1 MSASK
6 TRTVPALYNALKIIE
21 LLAESKCG
29 LSLADLTQ
37 MCGLS
42 KSTVHYLLVTL
53 ERCGYVRK
61 GSRGGRYMAGMK
73 LLGIANAALHNLA
86 LRQRTASYLFSL
98 RLKTGL
104 GVHLA
109 IYDHQEAM
117 VIAKLE
123 SNERRLASWVGK
135 RMDLH
140 CTGIGKAIL
149 AYLPETEREDVIK
162 RYGLARKNDNT
173 ICTRKRLEKDL
184 EQVLRMQYALDDEE
198 DELGMRCIG
207 VPIIGPNDRPIA
219 AVSISG
225 SITQL
230 TPERVPTLAAE
241 VRTTAESIRSAFLET
256 IQDFVLPEIPEMV
269 VSTGSLRVN

>member
-1 MSASK
+1 MAASK
-6 TRTVPALYNALKIIE
+6 TRTVPALYNALKLIE
-21 LLAESKCG
+21 LLAESKHG

-53 ERCGYVRK
+53 ERCGYVRRD
-61 GSRGGRYMAGMK
+61 SHGGRYMAGMK
-73 LLGIANAALHNLA
+73 LLAVANAALHNLA
-86 LRQRTASYLFSL
+86 LRQRTAPYLFSL

-109 IYDHQEAM
+109 IYEHQEAL

-123 SNERRLASWVGK
+123 SSEHRLASWVGK

-149 AYLPETEREDVIK
+149 AYLPEGEREAVIK
-162 RYGLARKNDNT
+162 RYGLARRNDNT
-173 ICTRKRLEKDL
+173 ICTRKRLQADL
-184 EQVLRMQYALDDEE
+184 EQVVRQKYALDNEE

-207 VPIIGPNDRPIA
+207 VPIIGPDCRPVA

-225 SITQL
+225 STSQL
-230 TPERVPTLAAE
+230 TPERIPALAAE
-241 VRTTAESIRSAFLET
+241 VRTTAHSIRDAILDSVQG
-256 IQDFVLPEIPEMV
+256 IVLPEIAELAQDMRP
-269 VSTGSLRVN
+269 N

>member
-1 MSASK
+1 MPASK

-29 LSLADLTQ
+29 LSLGDLTQ

-42 KSTVHYLLVTL
+42 KSSVHYLLVTL

-61 GSRGGRYMAGMK
+61 GNRGGRYMAGMK
-73 LLGIANAALHNLA
+73 LLGVANAALHNLA
-86 LRQRTASYLFSL
+86 LRQRTAPYLFSL
-98 RLKTGL
+98 LLKTGL

-109 IYDHQEAM
+109 IYEHQEAI
-117 VIAKLE
+117 VVAKLE
-123 SNERRLASWVGK
+123 NNERHMASWVGK

-149 AYLPETEREDVIK
+149 AYLPENEREDIIK

-173 ICTRKRLEKDL
+173 ICTRKRLQKDL
-184 EQVLRMQYALDDEE
+184 EEVLRMEYALDNEE

-207 VPIIGPNDRPIA
+207 VPIIGPDYRPVA

-225 SITQL
+225 SISQL
-230 TPERVPTLAAE
+230 TSERVPELAAE
-241 VRTTAESIRSAFLET
+241 VRTTAKSIRGAILESM
-256 IQDFVLPEIPEMV
+256 QDSLLPVIIA
-269 VSTGSLRVN
+269 STEDLHPN

>member
-1 MSASK
+1 MAASK
-6 TRTVPALYNALKIIE
+6 TRTVPALYNALNLIE

-29 LSLADLTQ
+29 LSLIDLTQ

-53 ERCGYVRK
+53 ERCGYVCKDGRD
-61 GSRGGRYMAGMK
+61 GRYMAGIK
-73 LLGIANAALHNLA
+73 LLGVANAALHNLA
-86 LRQRTASYLFSL
+86 LRRRTSPYLFSL
-98 RLKTGL
+98 RMKTGL

-109 IYDHQEAM
+109 IYEHQEAM

-123 SNERRLASWVGK
+123 CTERHLASWVGK

-149 AYLPETEREDVIK
+149 AHLPEGERDDVIK
-162 RYGLARKNDNT
+162 RYGLAKKNDNT
-173 ICTRKRLEKDL
+173 ICTRKRLQADL
-184 EQVLRMQYALDDEE
+184 DQIVRVQYALDNEE

-207 VPIIGPNDRPIA
+207 VPIMGQDHHPIA

-225 SITQL
+225 TIAQL
-230 TPERVPTLAAE
+230 TPERVPALAVE
-241 VRTTAESIRSAFLET
+241 VRATAESIRGVILGSMMN
-256 IQDFVLPEIPEMV
+256 IMLPELIASGDE
-269 VSTGSLRVN
+269 LRPN